1 MQEWFLPNAH
11 RTVAAGVGAGLD
23 DFKGFI
29 PLGMGKG
36 ATGATGG
43 GTGTFVGAVIFP
55 GSGVGRGAGGTG
67 VGAFGSNTVS
77 TQPAPFSNLSFGHLG
92 FDSE

>member
-43 GTGTFVGAVIFP
+43 GTGTFGERSVKHRCQKA
-55 GSGVGRGAGGTG
+55 
-67 VGAFGSNTVS
+67 N
-77 TQPAPFSNLSFGHLG
+77 
-92 FDSE
+92 